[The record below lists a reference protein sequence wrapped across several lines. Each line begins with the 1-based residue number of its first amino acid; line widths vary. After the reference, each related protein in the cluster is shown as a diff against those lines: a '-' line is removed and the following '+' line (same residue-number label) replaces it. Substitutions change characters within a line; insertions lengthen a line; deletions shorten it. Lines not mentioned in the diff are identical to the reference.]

1 MNTLYTTSATAI
13 GGREGHV
20 KSADGQI
27 DMNLKTPGAPG
38 DNKGTTPEDLFAS
51 GYAACFNG
59 AFNLAAR
66 LKRIRTGEVSITVE
80 ISLNKTDEGKL
91 QLAAK
96 ITAHVSGVDEKTA
109 RELAEDAHGICP
121 YSRATQGNIPVQIE
135 VVSV

>member
-1 MNTLYTTSATAI
+1 MNTLYITSAKAV
-13 GGREGHV
+13 GGRDGHV

-38 DNKGTTPEDLFAS
+38 DNTGTTPEDLFAA

-80 ISLNKTDEGKL
+80 ISLNKTDEGKF

-96 ITAHVSGVDEKTA
+96 ITAHVPGVDEKTA
-109 RELAEDAHGICP
+109 RELAEEAHGICP
-121 YSRATQGNIPVQIE
+121 YSRATQGNMPVRIE
-135 VVSV
+135 VTVE